1 MNFIWY
7 RNTHRFIPENN
18 RPEDLWVFF
27 VYIRFLAI
35 QVFEEISFHDGVN
48 IILGEKY
55 DDSSVKGRK
64 TNGVGKSMCIEFL
77 DFCFL
82 SDYDKSRVAKIPKE
96 VFPLEKN
103 VMLDLDIGAET
114 IIIKRN
120 REQADQPVIIRE
132 GKTVSFDKLQD
143 ARDYLTGIIFSELNG
158 KTVPSFRN
166 LFSILM
172 RDERS
177 EFKDIIKCHDLTK
190 KIPDDLTAHLFLLGF
205 SLEAY
210 KNTVETIKEI
220 GKITTVLSKE
230 KKELTQDGQKKISD
244 VRAELNALEDELKKL
259 EDAIESFKT
268 NETFDSMEADLIELE
283 ELLDQL
289 RKRQKALRHD
299 YEKIRKMPKPEQIDD
314 REIELVYNQFKSEL
328 GNAVVKSL
336 NEVVGFKN
344 KIEEFQRTLVNQKAK
359 ELESQLKS
367 IAEQIRVLDDE
378 YSEKLKVIDKKG
390 VLKNLKVSLKIYE
403 AKKDSISHTK
413 FLFDQYEK
421 NEKKKRMLNLQKTQ
435 QLMEIDSEIEQNKE
449 IMDDF
454 IDTILEIHES
464 IMGNKECSFSLQTVD
479 KARKKTP
486 VELTL
491 RIYDDGSHSVDRTK
505 VFIYDMALLFNQY
518 TRDRHPLFLVHD
530 NIFDVDQ
537 DTLVQCLNYI
547 YKQEEQYQD
556 FQYILTLNRDK
567 IENEEQRKLIQMDI
581 DEHQVAVFTK
591 EKKFLGRNY
600 QEK

>member
-1 MNFIWY
+1 MGKEIS
-7 RNTHRFIPENN
+7 RIRLN
-18 RPEDLWVFF
+18 RLYSESN
-27 VYIRFLAI
+27 I
-35 QVFEEISFHDGVN
+35 FEEISFHDGVN

-64 TNGVGKSMCIEFL
+64 TNGVGKSMSIEFL
-77 DFCFL
+77 DFGFL
-82 SDYDKSRVAKIPKE
+82 NDYEKSRIAKIPKE
-96 VFPLEKN
+96 VFPLEEN
-103 VMLDLDIGAET
+103 VILDLDIGDEAIT
-114 IIIKRN
+114 IKRN
-120 REQADQPVIIRE
+120 RKQADQPVIIRE
-132 GKTVSFDKLQD
+132 GRTVSFDKLQD
-143 ARDYLTGIIFSELNG
+143 AREYLTGLIFPKLNG
-158 KTVPSFRN
+158 KKVPSFRN

-177 EFKDIIKCHDLTK
+177 EFTDIIKCHDLTK
-190 KIPDDLTAHLFLLGF
+190 KIPDDLSAHLFLLGF

-210 KNTVETIKEI
+210 KNTLETIKEI
-220 GKITTVLSKE
+220 EAVNTVIAKD
-230 KKELTQDGQKKISD
+230 KKELTQEGKKKISD
-244 VRAELNALEDELKKL
+244 VKAELNALEDELQKL

-283 ELLDQL
+283 DLLDQL
-289 RKRQKALRHD
+289 RKRQKALRYD

-449 IMDDF
+449 
-454 IDTILEIHES
+454 
-464 IMGNKECSFSLQTVD
+464 CSFSLQTVD

>member
-1 MNFIWY
+1 MGKEIS
-7 RNTHRFIPENN
+7 RIRLN
-18 RPEDLWVFF
+18 RLYSESN
-27 VYIRFLAI
+27 I
-35 QVFEEISFHDGVN
+35 FEEISFHDGVN

-64 TNGVGKSMCIEFL
+64 TNGVGKSMSIEFL
-77 DFCFL
+77 DFGFL
-82 SDYDKSRVAKIPKE
+82 NDYEKSRIAKIPKE
-96 VFPLEKN
+96 VFPLEEN
-103 VMLDLDIGAET
+103 VILDLDIGDEAIT
-114 IIIKRN
+114 IKRN
-120 REQADQPVIIRE
+120 RKQADQPVIIRE
-132 GKTVSFDKLQD
+132 GRTVSFDKLQD
-143 ARDYLTGIIFSELNG
+143 AREYLTGLIFPKLNG
-158 KTVPSFRN
+158 KKVPSFRN

-177 EFKDIIKCHDLTK
+177 EFTDIIKCHDLTK
-190 KIPDDLTAHLFLLGF
+190 KIPDDLSAHLFLLGF

-210 KNTVETIKEI
+210 KNTLETIKEI
-220 GKITTVLSKE
+220 EAVNTVIAKD
-230 KKELTQDGQKKISD
+230 KKELTQEGKKKISD
-244 VRAELNALEDELKKL
+244 VKAELNALEDELQKL

-283 ELLDQL
+283 DLLDQL
-289 RKRQKALRHD
+289 RKRQKALRYD

-413 FLFDQYEK
+413 SLFDQYEK

>member
-1 MNFIWY
+1 MGKEIS
-7 RNTHRFIPENN
+7 RIRLN
-18 RPEDLWVFF
+18 RLYSESN
-27 VYIRFLAI
+27 I
-35 QVFEEISFHDGVN
+35 FEEISFHDGVN
-48 IILGEKY
+48 IILGEKC
-55 DDSSVKGRK
+55 DESSVKGRK
-64 TNGVGKSMCIEFL
+64 TNGVGKSMSIEFL
-77 DFCFL
+77 DFGFL
-82 SDYDKSRVAKIPKE
+82 NDYEKSRIAKIPKE
-96 VFPLEKN
+96 VFPLEEN
-103 VMLDLDIGAET
+103 VILDLDIGDEAIT
-114 IIIKRN
+114 IKRN
-120 REQADQPVIIRE
+120 RKQADQPVIIRE
-132 GKTVSFDKLQD
+132 GRTVSFDKLQD
-143 ARDYLTGIIFSELNG
+143 AREYLTGLIFPKLNG
-158 KTVPSFRN
+158 KKVPSFRN

-177 EFKDIIKCHDLTK
+177 EFTDIIKCHDLTK
-190 KIPDDLTAHLFLLGF
+190 KIPDDLSAHLFLLGF

-210 KNTVETIKEI
+210 KNTLETIKEI
-220 GKITTVLSKE
+220 EAVNTVIAKD
-230 KKELTQDGQKKISD
+230 KKELTQEGKKKISD
-244 VRAELNALEDELKKL
+244 VKAELNALEDELQKL

-283 ELLDQL
+283 DLLDQL
-289 RKRQKALRHD
+289 RKRQKALRYD

-464 IMGNKECSFSLQTVD
+464 IMGNKECSFSIQTVD
-479 KARKKTP
+479 KARRKTP

>member
-1 MNFIWY
+1 MGKEI
-7 RNTHRFIPENN
+7 N
-18 RPEDLWVFF
+18 R
-27 VYIRFLAI
+27 IRLNRLYSESNI
-35 QVFEEISFHDGVN
+35 FEEISFHDGVN

-64 TNGVGKSMCIEFL
+64 TNGVGKSMSIEFL
-77 DFCFL
+77 DFGFL
-82 SDYDKSRVAKIPKE
+82 NDYEKSRIAKIPKE
-96 VFPLEKN
+96 VFPLEEN
-103 VMLDLDIGAET
+103 VILDLDMGDEAIT
-114 IIIKRN
+114 IKRN
-120 REQADQPVIIRE
+120 RKQADQPVIIRD
-132 GKTVSFDKLQD
+132 GKIVSFDKLQD
-143 ARDYLTGIIFSELNG
+143 AREYLTGIIFPKLNG
-158 KTVPSFRN
+158 KKVPSFRN
-166 LFSILM
+166 FLSILM

-177 EFKDIIKCHDLTK
+177 EFTDIIKCHDLTK
-190 KIPDDLTAHLFLLGF
+190 KIPDDLSVHLFLLGF

-210 KNTVETIKEI
+210 KNTLETIKEI
-220 GKITTVLSKE
+220 EAVNTVLTKD
-230 KKELTQDGQKKISD
+230 KKELTQEGKKKISD
-244 VRAELNALEDELKKL
+244 VKAELNALEDELQKL

-283 ELLDQL
+283 DLLDQM
-289 RKRQKALRHD
+289 RKRQKALRYD

-367 IAEQIRVLDDE
+367 IAEQIRILDEE

-413 FLFDQYEK
+413 FLFEQYEK

-449 IMDDF
+449 IVDAF

-464 IMGNKECSFSLQTVD
+464 IMGNKECSFSIQTID
-479 KARKKTP
+479 KARRKTP

-505 VFIYDMALLFNQY
+505 VFIYDMALLFNRY

-581 DEHQVAVFTK
+581 TEHQVAVFTK

>member
-1 MNFIWY
+1 MGKEIS
-7 RNTHRFIPENN
+7 RIRLN
-18 RPEDLWVFF
+18 RLYSESN
-27 VYIRFLAI
+27 I
-35 QVFEEISFHDGVN
+35 FEEISFHDGVN
-48 IILGEKY
+48 ILLGEKY

-64 TNGVGKSMCIEFL
+64 TNGVGKSMSIEFL
-77 DFCFL
+77 DFGFL
-82 SDYDKSRVAKIPKE
+82 NDYEKSRIAKIPKE
-96 VFPLEKN
+96 VFPLEEN
-103 VMLDLDIGAET
+103 VILDLDIGDEAIT
-114 IIIKRN
+114 IKRN
-120 REQADQPVIIRE
+120 RKQADQPVIIRE
-132 GKTVSFDKLQD
+132 GRTVSFDKLQD
-143 ARDYLTGIIFSELNG
+143 AREYLTGLIFPKLNG
-158 KTVPSFRN
+158 KKVPSFRN

-177 EFKDIIKCHDLTK
+177 EFTDIIKCHDLTK
-190 KIPDDLTAHLFLLGF
+190 KIPDDLSAHLFLLGF

-210 KNTVETIKEI
+210 KNTLETIKEI
-220 GKITTVLSKE
+220 EAVNTVIAKD
-230 KKELTQDGQKKISD
+230 KKELTQEGKKKISD
-244 VRAELNALEDELKKL
+244 VKAELNALEDELQKL

-283 ELLDQL
+283 DLLDQL
-289 RKRQKALRHD
+289 RKRQKALRYD

>member
-1 MNFIWY
+1 MGKEMSRI
-7 RNTHRFIPENN
+7 RLN
-18 RPEDLWVFF
+18 RLYSESN
-27 VYIRFLAI
+27 I
-35 QVFEEISFHDGVN
+35 FEEISFHDGVN

-64 TNGVGKSMCIEFL
+64 TNGVGKSMSIEFL
-77 DFCFL
+77 DFGFL
-82 SDYDKSRVAKIPKE
+82 NDYEKSRIAKIPKE
-96 VFPLEKN
+96 VFPLEEN
-103 VMLDLDIGAET
+103 VILDLDIGDEAIT
-114 IIIKRN
+114 IKRN
-120 REQADQPVIIRE
+120 RKQADQPVIIRE
-132 GKTVSFDKLQD
+132 GRTVSFDKLQD
-143 ARDYLTGIIFSELNG
+143 AREYLTGIIFPKLNG
-158 KTVPSFRN
+158 KKVPSFRN

-177 EFKDIIKCHDLTK
+177 EFTDIIKCHDLTK
-190 KIPDDLTAHLFLLGF
+190 KIPDDLSAHLFLLGF

-210 KNTVETIKEI
+210 KNTLETIREI
-220 GKITTVLSKE
+220 EAVNTVLAKD
-230 KKELTQDGQKKISD
+230 KKELTQEGKKKISD
-244 VRAELNALEDELKKL
+244 VKAELNALEDELQKL

-283 ELLDQL
+283 DLLDQL
-289 RKRQKALRHD
+289 RKRQKALRYD

-567 IENEEQRKLIQMDI
+567 IENEEQRKLIQMNI

>member
-1 MNFIWY
+1 MGKEIS
-7 RNTHRFIPENN
+7 RIRLN
-18 RPEDLWVFF
+18 RLYSESN
-27 VYIRFLAI
+27 I
-35 QVFEEISFHDGVN
+35 FEEISFHDGVN

-64 TNGVGKSMCIEFL
+64 TNGVGKSMSIEFL
-77 DFCFL
+77 DFGFL
-82 SDYDKSRVAKIPKE
+82 NDYEKSRIAKIPKE
-96 VFPLEKN
+96 VFPLEEN
-103 VMLDLDIGAET
+103 VILDLDIGDEAIT
-114 IIIKRN
+114 IKRN
-120 REQADQPVIIRE
+120 RKQADQPVIIRE
-132 GKTVSFDKLQD
+132 GRTVSFD
-143 ARDYLTGIIFSELNG
+143 LTGLIFPKLNG
-158 KTVPSFRN
+158 KKVPSFRN

-177 EFKDIIKCHDLTK
+177 EFTDIIKCHDLTK
-190 KIPDDLTAHLFLLGF
+190 KIPDDLSAHLFLLGF

-210 KNTVETIKEI
+210 KNTLETIKEI
-220 GKITTVLSKE
+220 EAVNTVIAKD
-230 KKELTQDGQKKISD
+230 KKELTQEGKKKISD
-244 VRAELNALEDELKKL
+244 VKAELNALEDELQKL

-283 ELLDQL
+283 DLLDQL
-289 RKRQKALRHD
+289 RKRQKALRYD

-486 VELTL
+486 VGLTL

>member
-1 MNFIWY
+1 MGKEIS
-7 RNTHRFIPENN
+7 RIRLN
-18 RPEDLWVFF
+18 RLYSESN
-27 VYIRFLAI
+27 I
-35 QVFEEISFHDGVN
+35 FEEISFHDGVN

-64 TNGVGKSMCIEFL
+64 TNGVGKSMSIEFL
-77 DFCFL
+77 DFGFL
-82 SDYDKSRVAKIPKE
+82 NDYEKSRIAKIPKE
-96 VFPLEKN
+96 VFPLEEN
-103 VMLDLDIGAET
+103 VILDLDIGDEAIT
-114 IIIKRN
+114 IKRN
-120 REQADQPVIIRE
+120 RKQADQPVIIRE
-132 GKTVSFDKLQD
+132 GRTVSFDKLQD
-143 ARDYLTGIIFSELNG
+143 AREYLTGLIFPKLNG
-158 KTVPSFRN
+158 KKVPSFRN

-177 EFKDIIKCHDLTK
+177 EFTDIIKCHDLTK
-190 KIPDDLTAHLFLLGF
+190 KIPDDLSAHLFLLGF

-210 KNTVETIKEI
+210 KNTLETIKEI
-220 GKITTVLSKE
+220 EAVNTVIAKD
-230 KKELTQDGQKKISD
+230 KKELTQEGKKKILD
-244 VRAELNALEDELKKL
+244 VKAELNALEDELQKL

-283 ELLDQL
+283 DLLDQL
-289 RKRQKALRHD
+289 RKRQKALRYD

>member
-1 MNFIWY
+1 MGKEIS
-7 RNTHRFIPENN
+7 RIRLN
-18 RPEDLWVFF
+18 RLYSESN
-27 VYIRFLAI
+27 I
-35 QVFEEISFHDGVN
+35 FEEISFHDGVN

-64 TNGVGKSMCIEFL
+64 TNGVGKSMSIELL
-77 DFCFL
+77 DFGFL
-82 SDYDKSRVAKIPKE
+82 NDYEKSRIAKIPKE
-96 VFPLEKN
+96 VFPLEEN
-103 VMLDLDIGAET
+103 VILDLDIGDEAIT
-114 IIIKRN
+114 IKRN
-120 REQADQPVIIRE
+120 RKQADQPVIIRE
-132 GKTVSFDKLQD
+132 GRTVSFDKLQD
-143 ARDYLTGIIFSELNG
+143 AREYLTGLIFPKLNG
-158 KTVPSFRN
+158 KKVPSFRN

-177 EFKDIIKCHDLTK
+177 EFTDIIKCHDLTK
-190 KIPDDLTAHLFLLGF
+190 KIPDDLSAHLFLLGF

-210 KNTVETIKEI
+210 KNTLETIKEI
-220 GKITTVLSKE
+220 EAVNTVIAKD
-230 KKELTQDGQKKISD
+230 KKELTQEGKKKISD
-244 VRAELNALEDELKKL
+244 VKAELNALEDELQKL

-283 ELLDQL
+283 DLLDQL
-289 RKRQKALRHD
+289 RKRQKALRYD

>member
-1 MNFIWY
+1 MGKEINRIRLNRLY
-7 RNTHRFIPENN
+7 SENN
-18 RPEDLWVFF
+18 
-27 VYIRFLAI
+27 I
-35 QVFEEISFHDGVN
+35 FEEITFHDGVN

-55 DDSSVKGRK
+55 DDRSVKGRK
-64 TNGVGKSMCIEFL
+64 TNGVGKSMSIEFL

-82 SDYDKSRVAKIPKE
+82 NDYEKSRIVKIPKE
-96 VFPLEKN
+96 VFPVEEN
-103 VMLDLDIGAET
+103 VILDLDIGQET
-114 IIIKRN
+114 VTIKRN
-120 REQADQPVIIRE
+120 RKQADKPILIRE
-132 GKTVSFDKLQD
+132 GKTVSFDKIQD
-143 ARDYLTGIIFSELNG
+143 ARDYLTGIIFSKLNG
-158 KTVPSFRN
+158 KKVPSFRN

-177 EFKDIIKCHDLTK
+177 EFTDIIKCHDLTK
-190 KIPDDLTAHLFLLGF
+190 KIPDDLSAHLYLLGF

-210 KNTVETIKEI
+210 KSTIETIREI
-220 GKITTVLSKE
+220 EAVSTVLTKE
-230 KKELTQDGQKKISD
+230 KKELTQDGKKKISD
-244 VRAELNALEDELKKL
+244 VRAELNALEDELQKL

-268 NETFDSMEADLIELE
+268 NESFNAMEEDLIELE
-283 ELLDQL
+283 DLLDQL
-289 RKRQKALRHD
+289 RKRQKALRYD

-314 REIELVYNQFKSEL
+314 REIELVYNQFKNDL
-328 GNAVVKSL
+328 GNAIVKSL

-344 KIEEFQRTLVNQKAK
+344 KIEEFQRMLVNQKAK
-359 ELESQLKS
+359 ELESQLKN
-367 IAEQIRVLDDE
+367 IAEQIRILDDE

-390 VLKNLKVSLKIYE
+390 ILKNLKVSLKIYE
-403 AKKDSISHTK
+403 AKKEATSNTK
-413 FLFDQYEK
+413 FLFEQYQK

-435 QLMEIDSEIEQNKE
+435 QLMEIDDEIEQNKK
-449 IMDDF
+449 IIDDF
-454 IDTILEIHES
+454 TDTILQIHEF
-464 IMGNKECSFSLQTVD
+464 IMGNKECSFSIQTID
-479 KARKKTP
+479 KARRKTP

-537 DTLVQCLNYI
+537 DTLVQCLNYL

-567 IENEEQRKLIQMDI
+567 IESEEQRKLIQMNI

-591 EKKFLGRNY
+591 KKKFLGRDY

>member
-1 MNFIWY
+1 MGKEIS
-7 RNTHRFIPENN
+7 RIRLN
-18 RPEDLWVFF
+18 RLYSESN
-27 VYIRFLAI
+27 I
-35 QVFEEISFHDGVN
+35 FEEISFHDGVN

-64 TNGVGKSMCIEFL
+64 TNGVGKSMSIEFL
-77 DFCFL
+77 DFGFL
-82 SDYDKSRVAKIPKE
+82 NDYEKSRIAKIPKE
-96 VFPLEKN
+96 VFPLEEN
-103 VMLDLDIGAET
+103 VILDLDIGDEAIT
-114 IIIKRN
+114 IKRN
-120 REQADQPVIIRE
+120 RKQADQPVIIRE
-132 GKTVSFDKLQD
+132 GRTVSFDKLQD
-143 ARDYLTGIIFSELNG
+143 AREYLTGLIFPKLNG
-158 KTVPSFRN
+158 KKVPSFRN

-177 EFKDIIKCHDLTK
+177 EFTDIIKCHDLTK
-190 KIPDDLTAHLFLLGF
+190 KITDDLSAHLFLLGF

-210 KNTVETIKEI
+210 KNTLETIKEI
-220 GKITTVLSKE
+220 EAVNTVIAKD
-230 KKELTQDGQKKISD
+230 KKELTQEGKKKISD
-244 VRAELNALEDELKKL
+244 VKAELNALEDELQKL

-283 ELLDQL
+283 DLLDQL
-289 RKRQKALRHD
+289 RKRQKALRYD

>member
-1 MNFIWY
+1 MGKEIS
-7 RNTHRFIPENN
+7 RIRLN
-18 RPEDLWVFF
+18 RLYSESN
-27 VYIRFLAI
+27 I
-35 QVFEEISFHDGVN
+35 FEEISFHDGVN

-64 TNGVGKSMCIEFL
+64 TNGVGKSMSIEFL
-77 DFCFL
+77 DFGFL
-82 SDYDKSRVAKIPKE
+82 NDYEKSRIAKIPKE
-96 VFPLEKN
+96 VFPLEEN
-103 VMLDLDIGAET
+103 VILNLDIGDEAIT
-114 IIIKRN
+114 IKRN
-120 REQADQPVIIRE
+120 RKQADQPVIIRE
-132 GKTVSFDKLQD
+132 GRTVSFDKLQD
-143 ARDYLTGIIFSELNG
+143 AREYLTGLIFPKLNG
-158 KTVPSFRN
+158 KKVPSFRN

-177 EFKDIIKCHDLTK
+177 EFTDIIKCHDLTK
-190 KIPDDLTAHLFLLGF
+190 KIPDDLSAHLFLLGF

-210 KNTVETIKEI
+210 KNTLETIKEI
-220 GKITTVLSKE
+220 EAVNTVIAKD
-230 KKELTQDGQKKISD
+230 KKELTQEGKKKISD
-244 VRAELNALEDELKKL
+244 VKAELNALEDELQKL

-283 ELLDQL
+283 DLLDQL
-289 RKRQKALRHD
+289 RKRQKALRYD

>member
-1 MNFIWY
+1 MGKEIS
-7 RNTHRFIPENN
+7 RIRLN
-18 RPEDLWVFF
+18 RLYSESN
-27 VYIRFLAI
+27 I
-35 QVFEEISFHDGVN
+35 FEEISFHDGVN

-64 TNGVGKSMCIEFL
+64 TNGVGKSMSIEFL
-77 DFCFL
+77 DFGFL
-82 SDYDKSRVAKIPKE
+82 NDYEKSRIAKIPKE
-96 VFPLEKN
+96 VFPLEEN
-103 VMLDLDIGAET
+103 VILDLDIGDEAIT
-114 IIIKRN
+114 IKRN
-120 REQADQPVIIRE
+120 RKQADQPVIIRE
-132 GKTVSFDKLQD
+132 GRTVSFDKLQD
-143 ARDYLTGIIFSELNG
+143 AREYLTGLIFPKLNG
-158 KTVPSFRN
+158 KKVPSFRN

-177 EFKDIIKCHDLTK
+177 EFTDIIKCHDLTK
-190 KIPDDLTAHLFLLGF
+190 KIPDDLSAHLFLLGF

-210 KNTVETIKEI
+210 KNTLETIKEI
-220 GKITTVLSKE
+220 EAVNTVIAKD
-230 KKELTQDGQKKISD
+230 KKELTQEGKKKISD
-244 VRAELNALEDELKKL
+244 VKAELNALEDELQKL

-283 ELLDQL
+283 DLLDQL
-289 RKRQKALRHD
+289 RKRQKALRYD

-314 REIELVYNQFKSEL
+314 REIEWVYNLFKSEL

>member
-1 MNFIWY
+1 MGKEIS
-7 RNTHRFIPENN
+7 RIRLN
-18 RPEDLWVFF
+18 RLYSESN
-27 VYIRFLAI
+27 I
-35 QVFEEISFHDGVN
+35 FEEISFHDGVN

-55 DDSSVKGRK
+55 DDNSVKGRK
-64 TNGVGKSMCIEFL
+64 TNGVGKSMSIEFL
-77 DFCFL
+77 DFGFL
-82 SDYDKSRVAKIPKE
+82 NDYEKSRIAKIPKE
-96 VFPLEKN
+96 VFPLEEN
-103 VMLDLDIGAET
+103 VILDLDIGDEAIT
-114 IIIKRN
+114 IKRN
-120 REQADQPVIIRE
+120 RKQADQPVIIRE
-132 GKTVSFDKLQD
+132 GRTVSFDKLQD
-143 ARDYLTGIIFSELNG
+143 AREYLTGLIFPKLNG
-158 KTVPSFRN
+158 KKVPSFRN

-177 EFKDIIKCHDLTK
+177 EFTDIIKCHDLTK
-190 KIPDDLTAHLFLLGF
+190 KIPDDLSAHLFLLGF

-210 KNTVETIKEI
+210 KNTLETIKEI
-220 GKITTVLSKE
+220 EAVNTVIAKD
-230 KKELTQDGQKKISD
+230 KKELTQEGKKKISD
-244 VRAELNALEDELKKL
+244 VKAELNALEDELQKL

-283 ELLDQL
+283 DLLDQL
-289 RKRQKALRHD
+289 RKRQKALRYD

-464 IMGNKECSFSLQTVD
+464 IMGNKECSFSIQTVD

-547 YKQEEQYQD
+547 YKQEEQYQG

>member
-1 MNFIWY
+1 MGKEINRIRLNRLY
-7 RNTHRFIPENN
+7 SENN
-18 RPEDLWVFF
+18 
-27 VYIRFLAI
+27 I
-35 QVFEEISFHDGVN
+35 FEEITFHDGVN

-55 DDSSVKGRK
+55 DDRSVKGRK
-64 TNGVGKSMCIEFL
+64 TNGVGKSMSIEFL

-82 SDYDKSRVAKIPKE
+82 NDYEKSRIVKIPKE
-96 VFPLEKN
+96 VFPVEEN
-103 VMLDLDIGAET
+103 VILDLDIGQET
-114 IIIKRN
+114 VTIKRN
-120 REQADQPVIIRE
+120 RKQADKPILIRE
-132 GKTVSFDKLQD
+132 GKTVSFDKIQD
-143 ARDYLTGIIFSELNG
+143 ARDYLTGIIFSKLNG
-158 KTVPSFRN
+158 KKVPSFRN

-177 EFKDIIKCHDLTK
+177 EFTDIIKCHDLAK
-190 KIPDDLTAHLFLLGF
+190 KIPDDLSAHLYLLGF

-210 KNTVETIKEI
+210 KSTIETIREI
-220 GKITTVLSKE
+220 EAVSTVLTKE
-230 KKELTQDGQKKISD
+230 KKELTQDGKKKISD
-244 VRAELNALEDELKKL
+244 VRAELNALEDELQKL

-268 NETFDSMEADLIELE
+268 NESFNAMEADLIELE
-283 ELLDQL
+283 DLLDQL
-289 RKRQKALRHD
+289 RKRQKALRYD

-314 REIELVYNQFKSEL
+314 REIELVYNQFKNDL
-328 GNAVVKSL
+328 GNAIVKSL

-344 KIEEFQRTLVNQKAK
+344 KIEEFQRMLVNQKAK
-359 ELESQLKS
+359 ELESQLKN
-367 IAEQIRVLDDE
+367 IAEQIRILDDE

-390 VLKNLKVSLKIYE
+390 ILKNLKVSLKIYE
-403 AKKDSISHTK
+403 AKKEATSNTK
-413 FLFDQYEK
+413 FLFEQYQK

-435 QLMEIDSEIEQNKE
+435 QLMEIDDEIEQNKK
-449 IMDDF
+449 IIDDF
-454 IDTILEIHES
+454 TDTILQIHEF
-464 IMGNKECSFSLQTVD
+464 IMGNKECSFSIQTID
-479 KARKKTP
+479 KARRKTP

-537 DTLVQCLNYI
+537 DTLVQCLNYL

-567 IENEEQRKLIQMDI
+567 IESEEQRKLIQMNI

-591 EKKFLGRNY
+591 KKKFLGRDY

>member
-1 MNFIWY
+1 MGKEIS
-7 RNTHRFIPENN
+7 RIRLN
-18 RPEDLWVFF
+18 RLYSESN
-27 VYIRFLAI
+27 I
-35 QVFEEISFHDGVN
+35 FEEISFHDGVN

-64 TNGVGKSMCIEFL
+64 TNGVGKSMSIEFL
-77 DFCFL
+77 DFGFL
-82 SDYDKSRVAKIPKE
+82 NDYEKSRIAKIPKE
-96 VFPLEKN
+96 VFPLEEN
-103 VMLDLDIGAET
+103 VILDLDIGDEAIT
-114 IIIKRN
+114 IKRN
-120 REQADQPVIIRE
+120 RKQADQPEIIRE
-132 GKTVSFDKLQD
+132 GRTVSFDKLQD
-143 ARDYLTGIIFSELNG
+143 AREYLTGLIFPKLNG
-158 KTVPSFRN
+158 KKVPSFRN

-177 EFKDIIKCHDLTK
+177 EFTDIIKCHDLTK
-190 KIPDDLTAHLFLLGF
+190 KIPDDLSAHLFLLGF

-210 KNTVETIKEI
+210 KNTLETIKEI
-220 GKITTVLSKE
+220 EAVNTVIAKD
-230 KKELTQDGQKKISD
+230 KKELTQEGKKKISD
-244 VRAELNALEDELKKL
+244 VKAELNALEDELQKL

-283 ELLDQL
+283 DLLDQL
-289 RKRQKALRHD
+289 RKRQKALRYD

>member
-1 MNFIWY
+1 MGKEIS
-7 RNTHRFIPENN
+7 RIRLN
-18 RPEDLWVFF
+18 RLYSESN
-27 VYIRFLAI
+27 I
-35 QVFEEISFHDGVN
+35 FEEISFHDGVN

-64 TNGVGKSMCIEFL
+64 TNGVGKSMSIEFL
-77 DFCFL
+77 DFGFL
-82 SDYDKSRVAKIPKE
+82 NDYEKSRIAKIPKE
-96 VFPLEKN
+96 VFPLEEN
-103 VMLDLDIGAET
+103 VILDLDIGDEAIT
-114 IIIKRN
+114 IKRN
-120 REQADQPVIIRE
+120 RKQADQPVIIRE
-132 GKTVSFDKLQD
+132 GRTVSFDKLQD
-143 ARDYLTGIIFSELNG
+143 AREYLTGLIFPKLNG
-158 KTVPSFRN
+158 KKVPSFRN

-177 EFKDIIKCHDLTK
+177 EFTDIIKCHDLTK
-190 KIPDDLTAHLFLLGF
+190 KIPDDLSAHLFLLGF

-210 KNTVETIKEI
+210 KNTLETIKEI
-220 GKITTVLSKE
+220 DAVNTVIAKD
-230 KKELTQDGQKKISD
+230 KKELTQEGKKKISD
-244 VRAELNALEDELKKL
+244 VKAELNALEDELQKL

-283 ELLDQL
+283 DLLDQL
-289 RKRQKALRHD
+289 RKRQKALRYD

>member
-1 MNFIWY
+1 MGKEIKRIRLNRLY
-7 RNTHRFIPENN
+7 SENN
-18 RPEDLWVFF
+18 
-27 VYIRFLAI
+27 
-35 QVFEEISFHDGVN
+35 VFEEISFHDGVN

-96 VFPLEKN
+96 VFPLEEN

-120 REQADQPVIIRE
+120 REQADQPVIIRG

-344 KIEEFQRTLVNQKAK
+344 KIEDFQRTLVNQKAK

-367 IAEQIRVLDDE
+367 IAEQIRILDDE
-378 YSEKLKVIDKKG
+378 YSEKLKIIDKKG
-390 VLKNLKVSLKIYE
+390 VLKNLKISLKIYE
-403 AKKDSISHTK
+403 AKKESISRTK
-413 FLFDQYEK
+413 FLFEQYEK
-421 NEKKKRMLNLQKTQ
+421 HEKKKRILNLQKTQ
-435 QLMEIDSEIEQNKE
+435 QIMEIETEIEQNEE
-449 IMDDF
+449 IMDSF
-454 IDTILEIHES
+454 TETILQIHEF
-464 IMGNKECSFSLQTVD
+464 IMGNRECSFSIQTID
-479 KARKKTP
+479 KAQSKTP
-486 VELTL
+486 VELVL
-491 RIYDDGSHSVDRTK
+491 RIYDDGSRSVDRTK

-537 DTLVQCLNYI
+537 DTLVRCLNYI
-547 YKQEEQYQD
+547 YSQEEQYQD

-567 IENEEQRKLIQMDI
+567 IENEEQRKLIRMDI

>member
-1 MNFIWY
+1 MGKEIKRIRLNRLY
-7 RNTHRFIPENN
+7 SENN
-18 RPEDLWVFF
+18 
-27 VYIRFLAI
+27 
-35 QVFEEISFHDGVN
+35 VFEEISFHDGVN

-96 VFPLEKN
+96 VFPLEEN

-120 REQADQPVIIRE
+120 REQADQPVIIRG

-344 KIEEFQRTLVNQKAK
+344 KIEDFQRTLVNQKAK

-367 IAEQIRVLDDE
+367 IAEQIRILDDE
-378 YSEKLKVIDKKG
+378 YSEKLKIIDKKG
-390 VLKNLKVSLKIYE
+390 VLKNLKISLKIYE
-403 AKKDSISHTK
+403 AKKESISRTK
-413 FLFDQYEK
+413 FLFEQYEK
-421 NEKKKRMLNLQKTQ
+421 HEKKKRILNLQKTQ
-435 QLMEIDSEIEQNKE
+435 QIMEIETEIEQNE
-449 IMDDF
+449 EMMDSF
-454 IDTILEIHES
+454 TETILQIHEF
-464 IMGNKECSFSLQTVD
+464 IMGNRECSFSIQTID
-479 KARKKTP
+479 KAQSKTP
-486 VELTL
+486 VELVL
-491 RIYDDGSHSVDRTK
+491 RIYDDGSRSVDRTK

-537 DTLVQCLNYI
+537 DTLVRCLNYI
-547 YKQEEQYQD
+547 YGQEEQYQD

-567 IENEEQRKLIQMDI
+567 IENEEQRKLIRMDI

-591 EKKFLGRNY
+591 EKKFLKRNY
-600 QEK
+600 QEQ

>member
-1 MNFIWY
+1 MGKEINRIRLNRLY
-7 RNTHRFIPENN
+7 SENN
-18 RPEDLWVFF
+18 
-27 VYIRFLAI
+27 I
-35 QVFEEISFHDGVN
+35 FEEITFHDGVN

-55 DDSSVKGRK
+55 DDRSVKGRK
-64 TNGVGKSMCIEFL
+64 TNGVGKSMSIEFL

-82 SDYDKSRVAKIPKE
+82 NDYEKSRIVKIPKE
-96 VFPLEKN
+96 VFPVEEN
-103 VMLDLDIGAET
+103 VILDLDIGQET
-114 IIIKRN
+114 VTIKRN
-120 REQADQPVIIRE
+120 RKQADKPILIRE
-132 GKTVSFDKLQD
+132 GKTVSFDKIQD
-143 ARDYLTGIIFSELNG
+143 ARDYLTGIIFSKLNG
-158 KTVPSFRN
+158 KKVPSFRN

-177 EFKDIIKCHDLTK
+177 EFTDIIKCHDLTK
-190 KIPDDLTAHLFLLGF
+190 KIPDDLSAHLYLLGF

-210 KNTVETIKEI
+210 KNTIETIREI
-220 GKITTVLSKE
+220 EAVSTVLTKE
-230 KKELTQDGQKKISD
+230 KKELTQDGKKKISD
-244 VRAELNALEDELKKL
+244 VRAELNALEDELQKL

-268 NETFDSMEADLIELE
+268 NESFNAMKADLIELE
-283 ELLDQL
+283 DLLDQL
-289 RKRQKALRHD
+289 RKRQKALRYD

-314 REIELVYNQFKSEL
+314 REIKLVYNQFKNDL
-328 GNAVVKSL
+328 GNAIVKSL

-344 KIEEFQRTLVNQKAK
+344 KIEEFQRMLVNQKAK
-359 ELESQLKS
+359 ELESQLKN
-367 IAEQIRVLDDE
+367 IAEQIRILDDE

-390 VLKNLKVSLKIYE
+390 ILKNLKVSLKIYE
-403 AKKDSISHTK
+403 AKKEATSNTK
-413 FLFDQYEK
+413 FLFEQYQK

-435 QLMEIDSEIEQNKE
+435 QLMEIDDEIEQNKK
-449 IMDDF
+449 IIDDF
-454 IDTILEIHES
+454 TDTILQIHEF
-464 IMGNKECSFSLQTVD
+464 IMGNKECSFSIQTID
-479 KARKKTP
+479 KARRKTP

>member
-1 MNFIWY
+1 MGKEIS
-7 RNTHRFIPENN
+7 RIRLN
-18 RPEDLWVFF
+18 RLYSESN
-27 VYIRFLAI
+27 I
-35 QVFEEISFHDGVN
+35 FEEISFHDGVN

-64 TNGVGKSMCIEFL
+64 TNGVGKSMSIEFL
-77 DFCFL
+77 DFGFL
-82 SDYDKSRVAKIPKE
+82 NDYEKSRIAKIPKE
-96 VFPLEKN
+96 VFPLEEN
-103 VMLDLDIGAET
+103 VILDLDIGDEAIT
-114 IIIKRN
+114 IKRN
-120 REQADQPVIIRE
+120 RKQADQPVIIRE
-132 GKTVSFDKLQD
+132 GRTVSFDKLQD
-143 ARDYLTGIIFSELNG
+143 AREYLTGLIFPKLNG
-158 KTVPSFRN
+158 KKVPSFRN

-177 EFKDIIKCHDLTK
+177 EFTDIIKCHDLTK
-190 KIPDDLTAHLFLLGF
+190 KIPDDLSAHLFLLGF

-210 KNTVETIKEI
+210 KNTLETIKEI
-220 GKITTVLSKE
+220 EAVNTVIAKD
-230 KKELTQDGQKKISD
+230 KKELTQEGKKKISD
-244 VRAELNALEDELKKL
+244 VKAELNALEDELQKL

-283 ELLDQL
+283 DLLDQL
-289 RKRQKALRHD
+289 RKRQKALRYD

-378 YSEKLKVIDKKG
+378 YSEKLKEKDKKG

>member
-1 MNFIWY
+1 MGKEIKRIRLNRLY
-7 RNTHRFIPENN
+7 SENN
-18 RPEDLWVFF
+18 
-27 VYIRFLAI
+27 
-35 QVFEEISFHDGVN
+35 VFEEISFHDGVN

-96 VFPLEKN
+96 VFPLEEN
-103 VMLDLDIGAET
+103 VILDLDIGAET

-120 REQADQPVIIRE
+120 REQADQPVIIRG

-190 KIPDDLTAHLFLLGF
+190 KIPDDLNAHLFLLGF

-230 KKELTQDGQKKISD
+230 KRELTQDGQKKISD

-344 KIEEFQRTLVNQKAK
+344 KIEDFQRTLVNQKAK

-367 IAEQIRVLDDE
+367 IAEQIRILDDE
-378 YSEKLKVIDKKG
+378 YSEKLKIIDKKG
-390 VLKNLKVSLKIYE
+390 VLKNLKISLKIYE
-403 AKKDSISHTK
+403 AKKESISRTK
-413 FLFDQYEK
+413 FLFEQYEK
-421 NEKKKRMLNLQKTQ
+421 HEKKKRILNLQKTQ
-435 QLMEIDSEIEQNKE
+435 QIMEIETEIEQNE
-449 IMDDF
+449 EMVDSF
-454 IDTILEIHES
+454 METILQIDEF
-464 IMGNKECSFSLQTVD
+464 IMGNRECSFSIQTID
-479 KARKKTP
+479 KAQSKTP
-486 VELTL
+486 VELVL
-491 RIYDDGSHSVDRTK
+491 RIYDDGSRSVDRTK

-537 DTLVQCLNYI
+537 DTLVRCLNYI
-547 YKQEEQYQD
+547 YSQEEQYQD

-567 IENEEQRKLIQMDI
+567 IENEEQRKLIRMDI

>member
-1 MNFIWY
+1 MGKEIS
-7 RNTHRFIPENN
+7 RIRLN
-18 RPEDLWVFF
+18 RLYSESN
-27 VYIRFLAI
+27 I
-35 QVFEEISFHDGVN
+35 FEEISFHDGVN

-64 TNGVGKSMCIEFL
+64 TNGVGKSMSIEFL
-77 DFCFL
+77 DGFL
-82 SDYDKSRVAKIPKE
+82 NDYEKSRIAKIPKE
-96 VFPLEKN
+96 VFPLEEN
-103 VMLDLDIGAET
+103 VILDLDIGDEAIT
-114 IIIKRN
+114 IKRN
-120 REQADQPVIIRE
+120 RKQADQPVIIRE
-132 GKTVSFDKLQD
+132 GRTVSFDKLQD
-143 ARDYLTGIIFSELNG
+143 AREYLTGLIFPKLNG
-158 KTVPSFRN
+158 KKVPSFRN

-177 EFKDIIKCHDLTK
+177 EFTDIIKCHDLTK
-190 KIPDDLTAHLFLLGF
+190 KIPDDLSAHLFLLGF

-210 KNTVETIKEI
+210 KNTLETIKEI
-220 GKITTVLSKE
+220 EAVNTVIAKD
-230 KKELTQDGQKKISD
+230 KKELTQEGKKKISD
-244 VRAELNALEDELKKL
+244 VKAELNALEDELQKL

-283 ELLDQL
+283 DLLDQL
-289 RKRQKALRHD
+289 RKRQKALRYD

>member
-1 MNFIWY
+1 MGKEIS
-7 RNTHRFIPENN
+7 RIRLN
-18 RPEDLWVFF
+18 RLYSESN
-27 VYIRFLAI
+27 I
-35 QVFEEISFHDGVN
+35 FEEISFHDGVN

-64 TNGVGKSMCIEFL
+64 TNGVGKSMSIEFL
-77 DFCFL
+77 NFGFL
-82 SDYDKSRVAKIPKE
+82 NDYEKSRIAKIPKE
-96 VFPLEKN
+96 VFPLEEN
-103 VMLDLDIGAET
+103 VILDLDIGDEAIT
-114 IIIKRN
+114 IKRN
-120 REQADQPVIIRE
+120 RKQADQPVIIRE
-132 GKTVSFDKLQD
+132 GRTVSFDKLQD
-143 ARDYLTGIIFSELNG
+143 AREYLTGLIFPKLNG
-158 KTVPSFRN
+158 KKVPSFRN

-177 EFKDIIKCHDLTK
+177 EFTDIIKCHDLTK
-190 KIPDDLTAHLFLLGF
+190 KIPDDLSAHLFLLGF

-210 KNTVETIKEI
+210 KNTLETIKEI
-220 GKITTVLSKE
+220 EAVNTVIAKD
-230 KKELTQDGQKKISD
+230 KKELTQEGKKKISD
-244 VRAELNALEDELKKL
+244 VKAELNALEDELQKL

-283 ELLDQL
+283 DLLDQL
-289 RKRQKALRHD
+289 RKRQKALRYD

>member
-1 MNFIWY
+1 MGKEIS
-7 RNTHRFIPENN
+7 RIRLN
-18 RPEDLWVFF
+18 RLYSESN
-27 VYIRFLAI
+27 I
-35 QVFEEISFHDGVN
+35 FEEISFHDGVN

-64 TNGVGKSMCIEFL
+64 TNGVGKSMSIEFL
-77 DFCFL
+77 DFGFL
-82 SDYDKSRVAKIPKE
+82 NDYEKSRIAKIPKE
-96 VFPLEKN
+96 VFPLEEN
-103 VMLDLDIGAET
+103 VILDLDIGDEAIT
-114 IIIKRN
+114 IKRN
-120 REQADQPVIIRE
+120 RKQADQPVIIRE
-132 GKTVSFDKLQD
+132 GRTVSFDKLQD
-143 ARDYLTGIIFSELNG
+143 AREYLTGLIFPKLNG
-158 KTVPSFRN
+158 KKVPSFRN

-177 EFKDIIKCHDLTK
+177 EFTDIIKCHDLTK
-190 KIPDDLTAHLFLLGF
+190 KIPDDLSAHLFLLGF

-210 KNTVETIKEI
+210 KNTLETIKEI
-220 GKITTVLSKE
+220 EAVNTVIAKD
-230 KKELTQDGQKKISD
+230 KKELTQEGKKKISD
-244 VRAELNALEDELKKL
+244 VKAELNALEDELQKL

-268 NETFDSMEADLIELE
+268 NETFDSMEADLIELVD
-283 ELLDQL
+283 LLDQL
-289 RKRQKALRHD
+289 RKRQKALRYD

-367 IAEQIRVLDDE
+367 IAEQIQVLDDE

>member
-1 MNFIWY
+1 MGKEINRIRLNRLY
-7 RNTHRFIPENN
+7 SENN
-18 RPEDLWVFF
+18 
-27 VYIRFLAI
+27 I
-35 QVFEEISFHDGVN
+35 FEEISFHDGVN

-64 TNGVGKSMCIEFL
+64 TNGVGKSMSIEFL
-77 DFCFL
+77 DFAFL
-82 SDYDKSRVAKIPKE
+82 NDYDKSRIAKIPKE
-96 VFPLEKN
+96 VFPLEEN
-103 VMLDLDIGAET
+103 VILDLDIGDEAIT
-114 IIIKRN
+114 IKRN
-120 REQADQPVIIRE
+120 RKQADQPVIIRE

-143 ARDYLTGIIFSELNG
+143 AREYLTGIIFQKLNG
-158 KTVPSFRN
+158 KKVPSFRN

-177 EFKDIIKCHDLTK
+177 EFTDIIKCHDLTK
-190 KIPDDLTAHLFLLGF
+190 KIPDDLSAHLFLLGF

-210 KNTVETIKEI
+210 KNTLETIKEI
-220 GKITTVLSKE
+220 DAVNTILTKD
-230 KKELTQDGQKKISD
+230 KKELTQEGKKKISD
-244 VRAELNALEDELKKL
+244 VKAELNALEDELQKL

-268 NETFDSMEADLIELE
+268 NETFDAMEADLIELE
-283 ELLDQL
+283 DLLDQL
-289 RKRQKALRHD
+289 RKRQKALRYD

-314 REIELVYNQFKSEL
+314 REIELVYNQFKGEL
-328 GNAVVKSL
+328 GSAVVKSL

-367 IAEQIRVLDDE
+367 IAEQIRILDDE

-403 AKKDSISHTK
+403 AKKDSTSHTK

-421 NEKKKRMLNLQKTQ
+421 NEKKKKMLRLQKTQ
-435 QLMEIDSEIEQNKE
+435 QIMEIDNEIEQNKE
-449 IMDDF
+449 IIDDF

-464 IMGNKECSFSLQTVD
+464 IMGNKECSFSIQTID
-479 KARKKTP
+479 KARGKTP
-486 VELTL
+486 IELTL
-491 RIYDDGSHSVDRTK
+491 RIYDDGSHSADRTK

-518 TRDRHPLFLVHD
+518 TRNRHPLFLVHD

-581 DEHQVAVFTK
+581 DEHQIAVFTK

>member
-1 MNFIWY
+1 MGKEIS
-7 RNTHRFIPENN
+7 RIRLN
-18 RPEDLWVFF
+18 RLYSESN
-27 VYIRFLAI
+27 I
-35 QVFEEISFHDGVN
+35 FEEISFHDGVN

-64 TNGVGKSMCIEFL
+64 TNGVGKSMSIEFL
-77 DFCFL
+77 DFGFL
-82 SDYDKSRVAKIPKE
+82 NDYEKSRIAKIPKE
-96 VFPLEKN
+96 VFPLEEN
-103 VMLDLDIGAET
+103 VILDLDIGDEAIT
-114 IIIKRN
+114 IKRN
-120 REQADQPVIIRE
+120 RKQADQPVIIRE
-132 GKTVSFDKLQD
+132 GRTVSFDKLQD
-143 ARDYLTGIIFSELNG
+143 AREYLTGIIFPKLNG
-158 KTVPSFRN
+158 KKVPSFRN

-177 EFKDIIKCHDLTK
+177 EFTDIIKCHDLTK
-190 KIPDDLTAHLFLLGF
+190 KIPDDLSAHLFLLGF

-210 KNTVETIKEI
+210 KNTLETIREI
-220 GKITTVLSKE
+220 EAVNTVLAKD
-230 KKELTQDGQKKISD
+230 KKELTQEEKKKISD
-244 VRAELNALEDELKKL
+244 VKAELNALEDELQKL

-283 ELLDQL
+283 DLLDQL
-289 RKRQKALRHD
+289 RKRQKALRYD

-464 IMGNKECSFSLQTVD
+464 IMGNKECSFSIQTVD

-567 IENEEQRKLIQMDI
+567 IENEEQRKLIQMNI